1 MNIEV
6 LYSKNILLRR
16 ALKRIAIFVTVISRS
31 MKKLYWF
38 ILKSYLGPLVM
49 TFFIALF
56 ILLMQFLWKYIDDL
70 VGKGLEWYVIAKL
83 LFFASSTFVPYALPL
98 AILLSSLMMFGN
110 LGEHYELVAMKS
122 AGISLSRI
130 MKPLIVVSILIS
142 LLGFYFSNVIL
153 PTANLKFLSL
163 LFDIREKKLAF
174 NIKEGVFYNGI
185 DGYVIRVGKKDPDGN
200 TIRDVMIY
208 DHTKHEGD
216 VSLTV
221 AKWGKM
227 ELTPDKRFLIFRLYN
242 GMNYEERTDLRNSN
256 CTHPFQYTKF
266 NEQYQQFDL
275 STFQLTRTDEKLF
288 KNNYEMLNS
297 GQLRKSIDS
306 IQKETLKEQINFG
319 KQFIHNYYF
328 LAASDTLK
336 KPIKNVSGYKPPKD
350 LLAGF
355 IPADRIRIIETA
367 KNEAFSINEN
377 LKANSENFYVKEK
390 NLHRY
395 QVALQ
400 KKFTFSIACFL
411 LFFIGAPLGAIIRKG
426 GLGLPAVISTIFFI
440 LFWILSI
447 SGEKYAIE
455 GVLPAYQGM
464 WIAPLVLLPIGIFLT
479 YKATIDASLLDV
491 DAWIKVFLN
500 LKSLVIK
507 KKRV

>member
-1 MNIEV
+1 
-6 LYSKNILLRR
+6 
-16 ALKRIAIFVTVISRS
+16 

-70 VGKGLEWYVIAKL
+70 VGKGLEWYIIAKL

-122 AGISLSRI
+122 AGISLNRI

-142 LLGFYFSNVIL
+142 LLGFYFSNVVL

-185 DGYVIRVGKKDPDGN
+185 DGYVIRVGKKDQDGN

-208 DHTKHEGD
+208 DHTKHQGD

-227 ELTPDKRFLIFRLYN
+227 ELTPDKRFLIFRLYD
-242 GMNYEERTDLRNSN
+242 GTNYEERTDLRNANS
-256 CTHPFQYTKF
+256 THPFQHTRFK
-266 NEQYQQFDL
+266 EQYQQFDL
-275 STFQLTRTDEKLF
+275 STFQLSRTDEKLF
-288 KNNYEMLNS
+288 KNNYEMLNTS
-297 GQLRKSIDS
+297 QLRKSIDS
-306 IQKETLKEQINFG
+306 IQKETLEDQKNSR
-319 KQFIHNYYF
+319 KLFIHNYYF
-328 LAASDTLK
+328 LAATDTLK
-336 KPIKNVSGYKPPKD
+336 KPVKDVSGQKPPKD
-350 LLAGF
+350 LLASF
-355 IPADRIRIIETA
+355 TPAERNKIIESA
-367 KNEAFSINEN
+367 KNAAFGVNEN
-377 LKANSENFYVKEK
+377 LKANSDNFYGKEK
-390 NLHRY
+390 LLHRY
-395 QVALQ
+395 QIALH

-447 SGEKYAIE
+447 TGEKYVVE

-464 WIAPLVLLPIGIFLT
+464 WIAPMVLLPIGIFLT

-491 DAWIKVFLN
+491 DAWIKFFMN
-500 LKSLVIK
+500 LQSLVK
-507 KKRV
+507 KKRS

>member
-1 MNIEV
+1 MFNR
-6 LYSKNILLRR
+6 KNTLFRK
-16 ALKRIAIFVTVISRS
+16 ALIRIAIFVTVISRS

-49 TFFIALF
+49 TFFIAIF

-70 VGKGLEWYVIAKL
+70 VGKGLEWYIIAKL
-83 LFFASSTFVPYALPL
+83 MFFASSTFVPYALPL
-98 AILLSSLMMFGN
+98 AILLSSLMTFGN

-122 AGISLSRI
+122 AGISLNKI
-130 MKPLIVVSILIS
+130 MRPLIIVSILIS

-200 TIRDVMIY
+200 TIREVMIY
-208 DHTKHEGD
+208 DHSKHLGN

-227 ELTPDKRFLIFRLYN
+227 ELTPDKRFLIFRLYD
-242 GMNYEERTDLRNSN
+242 GTNYEERTDLRNAGI
-256 CTHPFQYTKF
+256 THPFQSTRF
-266 NEQYQQFDL
+266 SEQSQQFDL

-288 KNNYEMLNS
+288 KNNYEMLNTN
-297 GQLRKSIDS
+297 QLRKSIDS
-306 IQKETLKEQINFG
+306 IRKEALEEQKNFR
-319 KQFIHNYYF
+319 KSFIHNYYF
-328 LAASDTLK
+328 LAGTDTVK
-336 KPIKNVSGYKPPKD
+336 KPVKIVPASKPPGD
-350 LLAGF
+350 LLATF
-355 IPADRIRIIETA
+355 TPSDRNRIIESA
-367 KNEAFSINEN
+367 KNAAFSVSGN
-377 LKANSENFYVKEK
+377 LKGNAENYYQKEK
-390 NLHRY
+390 SLHHY
-395 QVALQ
+395 QIALH

-426 GLGLPAVISTIFFI
+426 GLGLPAVISTIFFV

-447 SGEKYAIE
+447 TGEKYAVE
-455 GVLPAYQGM
+455 GVLPAWQGL
-464 WIAPLVLLPIGIFLT
+464 WIAPLVLLPIGVFLT
-479 YKATIDASLLDV
+479 HKATVDASLLDV
-491 DAWIKVFLN
+491 DAWIKILTN
-500 LKSLVIK
+500 LQSLVK
-507 KKRV
+507 KKRA

>member
-1 MNIEV
+1 
-6 LYSKNILLRR
+6 
-16 ALKRIAIFVTVISRS
+16 

-49 TFFIALF
+49 TFFIAIF

-70 VGKGLEWYVIAKL
+70 VGKGLEWYIIAKL
-83 LFFASSTFVPYALPL
+83 MFFASSTFVPYALPL

-130 MKPLIVVSILIS
+130 MRPLIIVSILIS

-163 LFDIREKKLAF
+163 LFDVREKKLAF

-185 DGYVIRVGKKDPDGN
+185 DGYVIRVGKKDQDGN
-200 TIRDVMIY
+200 TIRDVLIY
-208 DHTKHEGD
+208 DHTKHQGN

-221 AKWGKM
+221 AAWGKM
-227 ELTPDKRFLIFRLYN
+227 ELTPDKRFLVFRLYN
-242 GMNYEERTDLRNSN
+242 GTNYEERTDLRNSN
-256 CTHPFQYTKF
+256 STHPFQTTRF
-266 NEQYQQFDL
+266 SEQDQQFDL

-288 KNNYEMLNS
+288 KNNYEMLNTV
-297 GQLRKSIDS
+297 QLRKSIDS
-306 IQKETLKEQINFG
+306 IYKGTLEEHIVFG
-319 KQFIHNYYF
+319 KLFIHNYYY
-328 LAASDTLK
+328 LAAIDTLK
-336 KPIKNVSGYKPPKD
+336 KPLKVHSGSSPPAD
-350 LLAGF
+350 LFTGF
-355 IPADRIRIIETA
+355 TPADRKRIIEFA
-367 KNEAFSINEN
+367 RNSAFNVNGN
-377 LKANSENFYVKEK
+377 LKAAGETFYGKEK
-390 NLHRY
+390 LLHRY
-395 QVALQ
+395 QIALH

-447 SGEKYAIE
+447 TGEKYAVE
-455 GVLPAYQGM
+455 GVLPAYEGL
-464 WIAPLVLLPIGIFLT
+464 WIAPLVLLPIGVFLT
-479 YKATIDASLLDV
+479 YKATVDASLLDV
-491 DAWIKVFLN
+491 DAWIKFFMN
-500 LKSLVIK
+500 LQSLVK
-507 KKRV
+507 KKRA

>member
-1 MNIEV
+1 
-6 LYSKNILLRR
+6 
-16 ALKRIAIFVTVISRS
+16 

-70 VGKGLEWYVIAKL
+70 VGKGLEWYIIAKL
-83 LFFASSTFVPYALPL
+83 MFFASSTFVPYALPL

-122 AGISLSRI
+122 AGISLNRI
-130 MKPLIVVSILIS
+130 MRPLIIVSILIS
-142 LLGFYFSNVIL
+142 LLGFYFSNVVL

-163 LFDIREKKLAF
+163 LFDVREKKLAF

-185 DGYVIRVGKKDPDGN
+185 DGYVIRVGKKDQDGN

-208 DHTKHEGD
+208 DHTKHQGN
-216 VSLTV
+216 VSLTI
-221 AKWGKM
+221 ATWGKM

-242 GMNYEERTDLRNSN
+242 GTNYEERTDLRNANS
-256 CTHPFQYTKF
+256 THPFQSTRF
-266 NEQYQQFDL
+266 SEQNQQFDL
-275 STFQLTRTDEKLF
+275 STFQLSRTDEKLF
-288 KNNYEMLNS
+288 KNNYEMLNT
-297 GQLRKSIDS
+297 GQLSRSIDS
-306 IQKETLKEQINFG
+306 IRKETLEEQKNFG
-319 KQFIHNYYF
+319 KFFIHNFYF
-328 LAASDTLK
+328 LAATDTLK
-336 KPIKNVSGYKPPKD
+336 KPVKVVSGSLPPKD
-350 LLAGF
+350 LPASF
-355 IPADRIRIIETA
+355 NPADRKRIIESA
-367 KNEAFSINEN
+367 KNAAYAVNGN
-377 LKANSENFYVKEK
+377 LKASSDNFYGKEK
-390 NLHRY
+390 LLHRY
-395 QVALQ
+395 QIALH

-447 SGEKYAIE
+447 TGEKYAVE
-455 GVLPAYQGM
+455 GVLQAYQGL
-464 WIAPLVLLPIGIFLT
+464 WIAPMVLLPIGIFLT
-479 YKATIDASLLDV
+479 YKATVDASLLDV
-491 DAWIKVFLN
+491 DAWIKFFMN
-500 LKSLVIK
+500 LQSLVK

>member
-1 MNIEV
+1 MGYNSWEQKKY
-6 LYSKNILLRR
+6 LPGKNTLFKR
-16 ALKRIAIFVTVISRS
+16 ALKRIAIFVTVINRS

-122 AGISLSRI
+122 AGISLNRI
-130 MKPLIVVSILIS
+130 MRPLVIVSILIS

-185 DGYVIRVGKKDPDGN
+185 DGYVIRVEKKDQDGN
-200 TIRDVMIY
+200 TIRGVMIY
-208 DHTKHEGD
+208 DHIKHQGN

-221 AKWGKM
+221 AQWGKM

-242 GMNYEERTDLRNSN
+242 GTNYEERTDLRGANI
-256 CTHPFQYTKF
+256 TFPFQHTRF

-288 KNNYEMLNS
+288 KNNFEMMNTS
-297 GQLRKSIDS
+297 QLRKSIDS
-306 IQKETLKEQINFG
+306 IQKDILRERENFS
-319 KQFIHNYYF
+319 KFFTQNYSN
-328 LAASDTLK
+328 LSVSDTVK
-336 KPIKNVSGYKPPKD
+336 KPPGNKSGSKLPKSIFSD
-350 LLAGF
+350 F
-355 IPADRIRIIETA
+355 SSIERNTIMETA
-367 KNEAFSINEN
+367 KNAAFSLKEN
-377 LKANSENFYVKEK
+377 LKSTGETFYAKQK
-390 NLHRY
+390 SLYRY
-395 QVALQ
+395 QVAMH

-447 SGEKYAIE
+447 TGEKYAIE
-455 GVLPAYQGM
+455 GVLPAYQGI
-464 WIAPLVLLPIGIFLT
+464 WIAPLVLLPIGVFLT
-479 YKATIDASLLDV
+479 YKA
-491 DAWIKVFLN
+491 
-500 LKSLVIK
+500 
-507 KKRV
+507 

>member
-1 MNIEV
+1 
-6 LYSKNILLRR
+6 
-16 ALKRIAIFVTVISRS
+16 

-70 VGKGLEWYVIAKL
+70 VGKGLEWYIIAKL
-83 LFFASSTFVPYALPL
+83 MFFASSTFVPYALPL

-122 AGISLSRI
+122 AGISLNRI
-130 MKPLIVVSILIS
+130 MRPLIIVSILIS

-163 LFDIREKKLAF
+163 LFDVREKKLAF
-174 NIKEGVFYNGI
+174 NIKEGVFYKGI
-185 DGYVIRVGKKDPDGN
+185 DGYVIRVGKKDQDGN

-208 DHTKHEGD
+208 DHTKHQGN

-221 AKWGKM
+221 AAWGKM

-242 GMNYEERTDLRNSN
+242 GTNYEERTDLRNSN
-256 CTHPFQYTKF
+256 STHPFQSTRF
-266 NEQYQQFDL
+266 SEQYQQFDL

-288 KNNYEMLNS
+288 KNNYEMLNTS
-297 GQLRKSIDS
+297 QLRKSIDS
-306 IQKETLKEQINFG
+306 IGKGTLEEQKNFE
-319 KQFIHNYYF
+319 KYFIHNYYF
-328 LAASDTLK
+328 LAAADTIIKPEKVISGSDLK
-336 KPIKNVSGYKPPKD
+336 LDLPASFTPADRKRIIESAKNNAFNVSG
-350 LLAGF
+350 
-355 IPADRIRIIETA
+355 
-367 KNEAFSINEN
+367 N
-377 LKANSENFYVKEK
+377 LKSTSETMYGKEK
-390 NLHRY
+390 LLHHY
-395 QVALQ
+395 QIAFH

-447 SGEKYAIE
+447 TGEKYAVE
-455 GVLPAYQGM
+455 GVLKAYQGL
-464 WIAPLVLLPIGIFLT
+464 WIAPLVLLPIGVFLT
-479 YKATIDASLLDV
+479 YKATVDASLLDI
-491 DAWIKVFLN
+491 DAWIKFFMN
-500 LKSLVIK
+500 LQSMLK
-507 KKRV
+507 KKRA

>member
-1 MNIEV
+1 
-6 LYSKNILLRR
+6 
-16 ALKRIAIFVTVISRS
+16 
-31 MKKLYWF
+31 MKKLDWF

-70 VGKGLEWYVIAKL
+70 VGKGLEWYIIAKL
-83 LFFASSTFVPYALPL
+83 LFYASSTFVPFALPL

-110 LGEHYELVAMKS
+110 LGEHYELVAIKS

-130 MKPLIVVSILIS
+130 MRPLVIVSILIS
-142 LLGFYFSNVIL
+142 LLGFYFSNVVL

-163 LFDIREKKLAF
+163 LYDVREKKLAF

-208 DHTKHEGD
+208 DHTKHQGN
-216 VSLTV
+216 VSLTI
-221 AKWGKM
+221 AQWGKM
-227 ELTPDKRFLIFRLYN
+227 ELTLDKRFLIFRLYN
-242 GMNYEERTDLRNSN
+242 GMNYEERTDLRNSAI
-256 CTHPFQYTKF
+256 THPFQRTKF

-288 KNNYEMLNS
+288 KSNYEMLNIS
-297 GQLRKSIDS
+297 QLQRAVDL
-306 IQKETLKEQINFG
+306 IQKETIAEQKNFSTL
-319 KQFIHNYYF
+319 FIHNYYF
-328 LAASDTLK
+328 LASGDSLK
-336 KPIKNVSGYKPPKD
+336 KNERPVSTEKPVKYI
-350 LLAGF
+350 LANF
-355 IPADRIRIIETA
+355 SHADREWIINSA
-367 KNEAFSINEN
+367 KNSAYSVNEN
-377 LKANSENFYVKEK
+377 LKANNENFYQKEK
-390 NLHRY
+390 LLHRH
-395 QVALQ
+395 QIAVH
-400 KKFTFSIACFL
+400 KKYTFSIACFL

-447 SGEKYAIE
+447 TGEKYAVE
-455 GVLPAYQGM
+455 GVLTASQGM
-464 WIAPLVLLPIGIFLT
+464 WIAPAVLLPIGIFLT

-491 DAWIKVFLN
+491 DAWIKLILN
-500 LKSLVIK
+500 LRSFTRR
-507 KKRV
+507 KRI

>member
-1 MNIEV
+1 MR
-6 LYSKNILLRR
+6 KNTLIRI
-16 ALKRIAIFVTVISRS
+16 ACKRIAIFVTLISKF

-49 TFFIALF
+49 TFFIAIF

-70 VGKGLEWYVIAKL
+70 VGKGLEWFIIAKL
-83 LFFASSTFVPYALPL
+83 MFFASSTFVPYALPL

-122 AGISLSRI
+122 AGISLNRI
-130 MKPLIVVSILIS
+130 MRPLIIVSILIS
-142 LLGFYFSNVIL
+142 LLGFYFSNVVL

-208 DHTKHEGD
+208 DHTKHQGN

-221 AKWGKM
+221 ADWGKM
-227 ELTPDKRFLIFRLYN
+227 ELTPDKRFLVFRLYD
-242 GMNYEERTDLRNSN
+242 GTNYEERTDLRNAN
-256 CTHPFQYTKF
+256 NTRPFQSTRF
-266 NEQYQQFDL
+266 SEQYQQFDL

-288 KNNYEMLNS
+288 KNNYEMLNTA
-297 GQLRKSIDS
+297 QLNLSIDS
-306 IQKETLKEQINFG
+306 IRKETLGDQKNFA
-319 KQFIHNYYF
+319 KYFIQNYNFY
-328 LAASDTLK
+328 SKRDTVK
-336 KPIKNVSGYKPPKD
+336 KPMKAEPATVPKD
-350 LLAGF
+350 LFSGLTTSE
-355 IPADRIRIIETA
+355 RNRIIESA
-367 KNEAFSINEN
+367 KNSAFSVSSN
-377 LKANSENFYVKEK
+377 LKANSETFYSKEK
-390 NLHRY
+390 LLHRY
-395 QVALQ
+395 QIALQ

-447 SGEKYAIE
+447 TGEKYAVE
-455 GVLPAYQGM
+455 GVLTAWQGL

-479 YKATIDASLLDV
+479 YKATVDASLLDV
-491 DAWIKVFLN
+491 DAWIKFFAN
-500 LKSLVIK
+500 LQSLT
-507 KKRV
+507 KKRQA